1 VGAKAWGRH
10 AEVYDAEMLELLR
23 GLETAIVF
31 QQAMPEESRVQA
43 RIVLF
48 ADNTPSVA
56 AIPSE
61 RPWASKP
68 MTGCY
73 ALAHRIP
80 LFLRGSHAFRTLNR
94 YTLWVVEEA
103 RIGHG
108 YFGEYHKI
116 QAPITCPCNESSL
129 QTHEHKVFDC
139 QTHEENRAIITKGAP
154 TTCWPG
160 SVLVP

>member
-1 VGAKAWGRH
+1 MGAEAWGRH

-61 RPWASKP
+61 RPGSSQRTSQTLVEAATQILDENTEVNIEVAWVPMNGQAS
-68 MTGCY
+68 
-73 ALAHRIP
+73 
-80 LFLRGSHAFRTLNR
+80 
-94 YTLWVVEEA
+94 
-103 RIGHG
+103 
-108 YFGEYHKI
+108 
-116 QAPITCPCNESSL
+116 Q
-129 QTHEHKVFDC
+129 
-139 QTHEENRAIITKGAP
+139 
-154 TTCWPG
+154 
-160 SVLVP
+160 